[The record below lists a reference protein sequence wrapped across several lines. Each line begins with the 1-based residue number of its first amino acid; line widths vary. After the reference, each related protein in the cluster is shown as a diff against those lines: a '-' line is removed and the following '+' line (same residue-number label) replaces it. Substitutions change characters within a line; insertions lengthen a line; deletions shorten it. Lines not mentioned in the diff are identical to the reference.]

1 MTTATAARPSW
12 LTYGA
17 IIAAVLGVAYLA
29 GQISTGS
36 DDAWYA
42 MLNKAPLNPPDIAFA
57 IVWPSLFLLMAVGA
71 ILVRRSA
78 GSFEAGSGALGLFFA
93 QLIPNISW
101 SYAFFGFQQP
111 ALALIILGT
120 LWLMIAAMIAGFWR
134 WSRLAAYLQ
143 LPYLAWVSFAAYLNG
158 YVVVAN

>member
-17 IIAAVLGVAYLA
+17 IIAAVSLVAYLA
-29 GQISTGS
+29 GGISAGS

-42 MLNKAPLNPPDIAFA
+42 GLNKAPLNPPDIAFA
-57 IVWPSLFLLMAVGA
+57 IVWPTLFLLMAAGA
-71 ILVRRSA
+71 ILVRRRA
-78 GSFEAGSGALGLFFA
+78 GSFQAASGALGLFFA
-93 QLIPNISW
+93 QLIPNMGW

-111 ALALIILGT
+111 GLAMILLVT
-120 LWLMIAAMIAGFWR
+120 LWLIIAAMIASFWR

-158 YVVVAN
+158 FVVAAN

>member
-17 IIAAVLGVAYLA
+17 IIASVMGVAYLA
-29 GQISTGS
+29 GQVSAGS
-36 DDAWYA
+36 EDAWYA
-42 MLNKAPLNPPDIAFA
+42 SLEKAPLNPPDIAFA
-57 IVWPSLFLLMAVGA
+57 IVWLTLFLLMAIGA

-78 GSFEAGSGALGLFFA
+78 GSFEAASGALGLFFA
-93 QLIPNISW
+93 QLIPNMGW

-120 LWLMIAAMIAGFWR
+120 LWLMIAAMIASFWR
-134 WSRLAAYLQ
+134 WARLAAYLQ
-143 LPYLAWVSFAAYLNG
+143 LPYLTWVSFAAYLNG
-158 YVVVAN
+158 YVVAAN

>member
-17 IIAAVLGVAYLA
+17 IIASVLGVAYLA
-29 GQISTGS
+29 GRVSAGS
-36 DDAWYA
+36 EDAWYA
-42 MLNKAPLNPPDIAFA
+42 SLEKAPLNPPDIAFA
-57 IVWPSLFLLMAVGA
+57 IVWPTLFLLMAIGA

-78 GSFEAGSGALGLFFA
+78 GSFEAASGALGLFFA
-93 QLIPNISW
+93 QLIPNMGW

-120 LWLMIAAMIAGFWR
+120 LWLMIAAMIASFWR

-143 LPYLAWVSFAAYLNG
+143 LPYLTWVSFAAYLNG
-158 YVVVAN
+158 YVVAAN